1 MKKIS
6 IKKIRSALCAIALVA
21 ATFAIHA
28 QQQPIL
34 YGSPIPLEKAK
45 QVAAVALAEAQK
57 NGWLMAV
64 TIVDTAGDLVFFEK
78 MDGTQLGSIQVSQDK
93 ARSAVFYKRPT
104 KASEDAL
111 AAGGIG
117 LRVLKLAGAMP
128 VEGGIPLIEKGKI
141 IGAIGVSG
149 GQSPQDGQCATAA
162 AATIN

>member
-1 MKKIS
+1 MLK
-6 IKKIRSALCAIALVA
+6 SALCLAAALA
-21 ATFAIHA
+21 LATSLHA

-78 MDGTQLGSIQVSQDK
+78 MDGTQLGSIQLSQDK
-93 ARSAVFYKRPT
+93 ARSAIYFKRPT
-104 KASEDAL
+104 KVFEDAV

-117 LRVLKLAGAMP
+117 VRMIKAPGAMP
-128 VEGGIPLIEKGKI
+128 IEGGVPLIENGKI

-149 GQSPQDGQCATAA
+149 GASAQDGQCANAA
-162 AATIN
+162 AATVH